1 MAIIKGDVQYTS
13 SFDVQKRGPLDGKVR
28 VGLKTDLVD
37 EEFAK
42 YSWAGMIVSVTD
54 DTDENKGAYF
64 LKALPSSE
72 EGNWEK
78 VGSSLSEIDE
88 GEFE

>member
-1 MAIIKGDVQYTS
+1 MKNS
-13 SFDVQKRGPLDGKVR
+13 L
-28 VGLKTDLVD
+28 
-37 EEFAK
+37 K

-64 LKALPSSE
+64 LKSLPSSE

-78 VGSSLSEIDE
+78 VGSSLSEIDG

>member
-1 MAIIKGDVQYTS
+1 
-13 SFDVQKRGPLDGKVR
+13 
-28 VGLKTDLVD
+28 
-37 EEFAK
+37 
-42 YSWAGMIVSVTD
+42 MIVSVTD

-78 VGSSLSEIDE
+78 VGSSLSEIDG

>member
-42 YSWAGMIVSVTD
+42 IFMGRND
-54 DTDENKGAYF
+54 C
-64 LKALPSSE
+64 
-72 EGNWEK
+72 
-78 VGSSLSEIDE
+78 
-88 GEFE
+88 